1 MTEKWKE
8 TSPVDLDEGIVKT
21 VAKMGDYVSMGES
34 LIYDP
39 FSSVKW
45 RGSRL
50 TVKRFLYGF
59 GTVQP
64 GDFIENSGFL

>member
-34 LIYDP
+34 L
-39 FSSVKW
+39 VL
-45 RGSRL
+45 R
-50 TVKRFLYGF
+50 V
-59 GTVQP
+59 
-64 GDFIENSGFL
+64 